1 MHLICTPHPHPP
13 KICISIISISLG
25 KAAIPRRNEKQR
37 LWKIWGRKEVAHHGR
52 YASGVY
58 CLKFLLNN
66 LCIFSGQLFQ
76 PALVDEL
83 SIDSKGLISVIVYL
97 KIVRTFYWILFNC
110 NNWRQVEQP
119 SSNTF
124 KLKQIHKKENV
135 NGSFNYWFLKNS
147 FWF

>member
-1 MHLICTPHPHPP
+1 MKNKGYEKFGDANKLRIMGDVQVAYIVYNFYWIICAY
-13 KICISIISISLG
+13 SQD
-25 KAAIPRRNEKQR
+25 NF
-37 LWKIWGRKEVAHHGR
+37 
-52 YASGVY
+52 Y
-58 CLKFLLNN
+58 
-66 LCIFSGQLFQ
+66 Q

-97 KIVRTFYWILFNC
+97 KIVPTFYWILFNC